1 MFIFMCLGFQ
11 WSFMNELDK
20 LQSLHALSCT
30 RNPLTE
36 GSKDAQTTRQFII
49 ARIGQLRTLNKCAV
63 SASVLGR
70 YFLNCKRNGPV

>member
-1 MFIFMCLGFQ
+1 MFSFAGFQ
-11 WSFMNELDK
+11 WSSINELDK

-36 GSKDAQTTRQFII
+36 SSKDAQTTRQFII

-63 SASVLGR
+63 STGVLTR
-70 YFLNCKRNGPV
+70 CFLN

>member
-1 MFIFMCLGFQ
+1 MCLGFQ

-20 LQSLHALSCT
+20 LQSLQALSCT

-49 ARIGQLRTLNKCAV
+49 ARIGQLRTLNKCTV